1 MPQPQESN
9 GEQPKK
15 KLAHMTGKERR
26 EARLKQRASMLERRK
41 LDTSTKNS
49 RNSGA
54 GSSMGAKKAGRNG
67 FSTTQIKD
75 CVHNQGK
82 TGRKVGAG

>member
-9 GEQPKK
+9 GERPK
-15 KLAHMTGKERR
+15 KLAHMNGKERR

-41 LDTSTKNS
+41 LDKSTKNS

-54 GSSMGAKKAGRNG
+54 GEAMAAKKGGKNKYNTR
-67 FSTTQIKD
+67 QIKE